1 MVEAVASQRAQA
13 SDARKS
19 FNSATLLLVDEID
32 LSRVIGWMLD
42 PAGTH
47 GQGDRYLRS
56 FLGLCGIAA
65 PDDCQSAKV
74 RREVPRY
81 ALGRLMGRIDIEV
94 VHPTFLLLIENK
106 PTARF
111 GDQQLERYART
122 LPRDLGRQARVITLL
137 GAGWDAAVIGA
148 IEQAGTRALK
158 LGTHVRDWVAACRL
172 ATTEAKVAAFLLDL
186 EESLDMRFAGKDA
199 HAVQQIIDLL
209 TATPETVAASIDIM
223 DAREALAATINDRF
237 VDAVQTRAR
246 AAGLGAIRP
255 VADEAALF
263 SPQRNGML
271 RLDIGDPRFDFA
283 LSAEATFFR
292 NVALGVC
299 LRKERRAM
307 AGVYAEEIARLST
320 TLGPGQGIVDG
331 WWLWWDHL
339 QALDASGSRGIS
351 PTDFWAWAADDGD
364 DSLAAAFVS
373 RALEAKV
380 ALYAAGGDPQ
390 F

>member
-1 MVEAVASQRAQA
+1 
-13 SDARKS
+13 
-19 FNSATLLLVDEID
+19 
-32 LSRVIGWMLD
+32 
-42 PAGTH
+42 
-47 GQGDRYLRS
+47 
-56 FLGLCGIAA
+56 
-65 PDDCQSAKV
+65 
-74 RREVPRY
+74 
-81 ALGRLMGRIDIEV
+81 MGRIDIEV
-94 VHPTFLLLIENK
+94 VHPTFLLLVENK

-122 LPRDLGRQARVITLL
+122 LPRDFGRQARVITLL

-158 LGTHVRDWVAACRL
+158 LGTHVRDWVAECRSV
-172 ATTEAKVAAFLLDL
+172 TTDAKVAAFLHDL

-209 TATPETVAASIDIM
+209 TATPETVAASIAIM

-237 VDAVQTRAR
+237 VDAVQERAR

-255 VADEAALF
+255 VADEATLF

-307 AGVYAEEIARLST
+307 ASVYAEEVARLST
-320 TLGPGQGIVDG
+320 ALNPGQGIVDG

-339 QALDASGSRGIS
+339 QALDVSGRRGIS
-351 PTDFWAWAADDGD
+351 PTDFWAWAADDSADG
-364 DSLAAAFVS
+364 LAAAFVS
-373 RALEAKV
+373 RALEAKG
-380 ALYAAGGDPQ
+380 ALFAAVDDPQ
-390 F
+390 S